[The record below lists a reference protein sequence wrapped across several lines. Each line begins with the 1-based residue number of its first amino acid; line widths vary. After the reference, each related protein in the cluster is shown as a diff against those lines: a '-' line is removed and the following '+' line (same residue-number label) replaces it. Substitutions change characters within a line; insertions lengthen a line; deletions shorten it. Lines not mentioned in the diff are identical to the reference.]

1 MSADLGIVKLL
12 LLASSKID
20 LVFARCEFIRFI
32 NEYLPCSYFLWDDE
46 FFGIDTL
53 MQKMGAVFQFYAAIA
68 EAGLVA
74 ALANVRQKRRL
85 DTGCQHR
92 VVVGWN

>member
-1 MSADLGIVKLL
+1 MRIVELL

-46 FFGIDTL
+46 LFGVDTL
-53 MQKMGAVFQFYAAIA
+53 VQKMGAVFQFYAAIA
-68 EAGLVA
+68 EAALVA
-74 ALANVRQKRRL
+74 ALADVRQIRRL
-85 DTGCQHR
+85 HAGAKHR
-92 VVVGWN
+92 VVVR